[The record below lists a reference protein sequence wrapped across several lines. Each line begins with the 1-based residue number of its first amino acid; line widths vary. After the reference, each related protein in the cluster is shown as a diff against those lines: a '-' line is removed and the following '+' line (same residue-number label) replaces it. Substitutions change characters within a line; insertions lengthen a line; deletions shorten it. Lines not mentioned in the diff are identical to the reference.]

1 VSYCSKG
8 EPEVIPTKG
17 ETEFKGYL
25 GKGYLGIDIYS
36 PTNGT
41 KGDKGDKGDTGAS
54 GTNGT
59 KGDKGDT
66 GASGT
71 NGTNGVKGDTGA
83 SGTNGTNGDK
93 GDTGASGTNGT
104 KGDKGD
110 TGASG
115 INGTNGTKGDKGDP
129 SYTSVQIIE
138 STSGDVTSTLDV
150 SVPIGSVW
158 ISPNATDAANRT
170 FILPDNAPAGY
181 IVFVQNLSG
190 AVWFIQSNMTNAI
203 MYSTSTSTLNS
214 IAINFNSTRYYRY
227 MGQVTV
233 NSVLRNVWVV

>member
-1 VSYCSKG
+1 MLSHSEYVNSRVNLKCVNYCSKG
-8 EPEVIPTKG
+8 EPEVITTKG
-17 ETEFKGYL
+17 DTEFKGYL
-25 GKGYLGIDIYS
+25 GKGYLGIDVYS
-36 PTNGT
+36 P
-41 KGDKGDKGDTGAS
+41 KGE
-54 GTNGT
+54 
-59 KGDKGDT
+59 KGDT

-83 SGTNGTNGDK
+83 S
-93 GDTGASGTNGT
+93 
-104 KGDKGD
+104 
-110 TGASG
+110 
-115 INGTNGTKGDKGDP
+115 GTKGDKGDP

-158 ISPNATDAANRT
+158 ISPNATDASNRT

-203 MYSTSTSTLNS
+203 MYSTSTSTLNY